1 MAIARSRPEAPPSA
15 RSSGTRPVTKD
26 EPIELDVGAPVSTRG
41 PVVGRTR
48 TLPSLFDDDDDT
60 LEIAETPPPSVR
72 RVAAATP
79 AASPFTRERALRAV
93 AGFGDP
99 PPGLLAAPL
108 YALDVARKR
117 RALEREIST
126 APAWDRDVL
135 LEALSS
141 YDRAA
146 FRRGLLVGVAGATLG
161 VVVTIAAIAK
171 MTGAPVAVE
180 GPTLEWSTAEAKPPQ
195 P

>member
-1 MAIARSRPEAPPSA
+1 MAIARTKPEAPPA
-15 RSSGTRPVTKD
+15 RSSGTRPVASD

-41 PVVGRTR
+41 PVVGRMR
-48 TLPSLFDDDDDT
+48 TLPSLFEDDDDV
-60 LEIAETPPPSVR
+60 EIAETPPPSVR
-72 RVAAATP
+72 RVAVAAP
-79 AASPFTRERALRAV
+79 AVSPFTRERALRAV

-99 PPGLLAAPL
+99 PSGLLAAPL
-108 YALDVARKR
+108 YAIDVARRR

-135 LEALSS
+135 VEALSS

-171 MTGAPVAVE
+171 MTGAPVAAE
-180 GPTLEWSTAEAKPPQ
+180 APTLEWSAAEVKPPS